1 MLAKPALVLGTA
13 LALAGCSASSQSV
26 IQNDESAVIAAIERD
41 AKLACG
47 VVVNVEDLGTL
58 LSVADPTLAPAGA
71 GITTVAKLYA
81 AAVCNAA
88 PSTAVSGRYRLGAP
102 AVVVVDGVTLHLT
115 PAK

>member
-1 MLAKPALVLGTA
+1 MLTKPILAFGTA
-13 LALAGCSASSQSV
+13 LALAGCSASSQSL
-26 IQNDESAVIAAIERD
+26 IQSDESAVIAAIERD

-71 GITTVAKLYA
+71 GITTVARLYA

-88 PSTAVSGRYRLGAP
+88 PSTAVAGRYRLTAP
-102 AVVVVDGVTLHLT
+102 ATIVIDGATIHLT